1 MLTMPRTFR
10 VTGTPAT
17 LKLPVQGPA
26 ADWRFG
32 LDLAGLT
39 VEQAIE
45 PYQGPEPEE
54 GPALDVSHVFTT
66 VPGQGYTAWYE
77 RLLPSGAVI
86 GSRTTSEPFDVADA
100 VPPTQ
105 LYRISGVVTL
115 EPVTGP
121 GGG

>member
-1 MLTMPRTFR
+1 MATMPRTFR
-10 VTGTPAT
+10 VKGTPASMD
-17 LKLPVQGPA
+17 LPDQGPA

-32 LDLAGLT
+32 LDLGGVNQT
-39 VEQAIE
+39 TAIE
-45 PYQGPEPEE
+45 PEQGGAE
-54 GPALDVSHVFTT
+54 VSHIFTA

-77 RLLPSGAVI
+77 HLLASGAVI

-105 LYRISGVVTL
+105 QYRISGVVSL

-121 GGG
+121 GGS